1 MLRTIFFAA
10 CVAVMTTTNAI
21 HLEDVDDGLQQYAQS
36 GLDQPGGSKGNRG
49 KALKVLGTNEK
60 GVANAKANKILGVT

>member
-21 HLEDVDDGLQQYAQS
+21 QLEDVDGGLQQYAQS
-36 GLDQPGGSKGNRG
+36 DIDQPGDRK
-49 KALKVLGTNEK
+49 KALKVLGTTEK
-60 GVANAKANKILGVT
+60 GVKNAKANKILGVT

>member
-21 HLEDVDDGLQQYAQS
+21 QLEDGD
-36 GLDQPGGSKGNRG
+36 RT
-49 KALKVLGTNEK
+49 KALKVLGTTEE
-60 GVANAKANKILGVT
+60 GVKNAKANKILGVT

>member
-21 HLEDVDDGLQQYAQS
+21 NLEEVDGGLQQQFAQS
-36 GLDQPGGSKGNRG
+36 DLDQGDRS
-49 KALKVLGTNEK
+49 KALKVLGTTEK
-60 GVANAKANKILGVT
+60 EIKNKKALDTMGTT